1 MVLFMKQ
8 NFLNEKQMKH
18 CSIYNQIHNAK
29 QAGFMPSNWSVSSY
43 DRTQE
48 ICQGSQET
56 LM

>member
-48 ICQGSQET
+48 ISQGSQET